1 MEFARKHFD
10 PGTRPVRASPSSEQQ
25 PGDRREGDV
34 YVYNDEIILAVNA
47 ALAIRRPL
55 LVEGPPG
62 SGKSSLAPHVA
73 QVLNWDY
80 LPRVVTSRTRAQD
93 LLWEFDSLRRLNDAQ
108 ARELQP
114 NRKYVEPG
122 AIWRAFDPEG
132 ARPSSR
138 VRDASRQGEGDRNGA
153 VVLLDEIDKADPD
166 VPNDLLV
173 PLGSGR
179 FLVKETGTWVTSR
192 RPHLLIIT
200 TNGERDLAPAFVR
213 RCVRLKLEHAGV
225 EDLVEIARVHFQE
238 EAGLHR
244 QLAEWLVREREA
256 ARARGVREPS
266 TAEYLDAIRACLE
279 LDVTPDMPAWNSLSR
294 SVLKKVDSPEE
305 GTL

>member
-62 SGKSSLAPHVA
+62 SGKSSLALHVA
-73 QVLNWDY
+73 HVLGWDY
-80 LPRVVTSRTRAQD
+80 FPRVVTSRTRAQD

-108 ARELQP
+108 TQKLLE
-114 NRKYVEPG
+114 NRAYVEPG
-122 AIWRAFDPEG
+122 AIWWAFDPEG
-132 ARPSSR
+132 AREACRARGASGQ
-138 VRDASRQGEGDRNGA
+138 DAGDKGGA

-173 PLGSGR
+173 PLGSGG
-179 FLVKETGTWVTSR
+179 FQVKETNAWVTSR

-225 EDLVEIARVHFQE
+225 EDLVEIARAHFQE
-238 EAGLHR
+238 ETGLHR
-244 QLAEWLVREREA
+244 ELAEWLVREREA

-279 LDVTPDMPAWNSLSR
+279 LEVDPGTPEWNSLAR

-305 GTL
+305 GIR